1 MISRTCYSL
10 AKLMTVVLLSTY
22 ALNMGL
28 NLLIPRFNAT
38 YPSTK
43 NSQNK
48 GVKTII
54 DKQNLYDHVSDDPQG
69 LFGYMLALNK
79 RALECQK
86 NEDCKSTVDPNA
98 VSNQMKTK
106 YKELVASIKN
116 LRKENRNINKEMGI
130 DKSKFPFGTTN
141 ISISKPKSLIDNITS
156 MSWYMLESI
165 DERTRN
171 CIEYFSTFP
180 TLVVHDDLLTSENKE
195 TRDNFPLAFSH
206 MLHKDTAIFEIF
218 LALYFR
224 PNNFHCIHV
233 DKKAT
238 YLVRQSVENL
248 VRCYKTKINHGEIFI
263 IPKNESISV
272 RWGEMSVLDA
282 DIKCQNRLL
291 AFNQERDKG
300 NRWKY
305 TLSVA
310 GSELPLVSYFTLHD
324 RISTHLKTDL
334 SAVESFEMPEFNRW
348 RVEKK
353 KKHEVYW
360 IENGTQIQIFEIPDI
375 LVSYP
380 GEKKFY
386 RSLTFKIYKGS
397 KNAILSARDTEFLI
411 HHPVARYLYEWFK
424 EVDFPEEHFL
434 PTLIR
439 IKVNPDTLMLSQNQS
454 SKFIYRD
461 PGGLTYTDGNTLN
474 GLCPRYTQWMP
485 RYECMNR
492 IDCYGECIH
501 GICNLHS
508 LDLSRILDSA
518 TDCLMLNKFNFDIDP
533 LAITMQFFNIL
544 YLDFMVHR
552 NLSSWYIIFD
562 KIVNLN
568 MMQ

>member
-1 MISRTCYSL
+1 MSSRICYSV

-22 ALNMGL
+22 ALDMGL
-28 NLLIPRFNAT
+28 NILTPIFNAR

-43 NSQNK
+43 NNPNK
-48 GVKTII
+48 GVNTTI
-54 DKQNLYDHVSDDPQG
+54 DKHNLYDHVSDDPQG
-69 LFGYMLALNK
+69 LFGYMLTLNK
-79 RALECQK
+79 KALECQK
-86 NEDCKSTVDPNA
+86 NEDCNDKVDPNT

-106 YKELVASIKN
+106 YKDLVVSIKN
-116 LRKENRNINKEMGI
+116 LRKENRNINEAI
-130 DKSKFPFGTTN
+130 DKGKVPFGTTN
-141 ISISKPKSLIDNITS
+141 ISISKSKSSIDHIIS
-156 MSWYMLESI
+156 KSWYNLESI
-165 DERTRN
+165 DKRTKN

-180 TLVVHDDLLTSENKE
+180 TLLVHDDLLNSEN
-195 TRDNFPLAFSH
+195 RAISDNFPLAFSH

-238 YLVRQSVENL
+238 YLVIQSVENL

-263 IPKNESISV
+263 IPQNESISV
-272 RWGEMSVLDA
+272 RWGEISVLDA
-282 DIKCQNRLL
+282 DIKCQSRLL
-291 AFNQERDKG
+291 KFNQEREKG

-334 SAVESFEMPEFNRW
+334 SAVESFETPEYNRW
-348 RVEKK
+348 RFEKK
-353 KKHEVYW
+353 KKHEVGW
-360 IENGTQIQIFEIPDI
+360 IENGKEIQLFEIPDI
-375 LVSYP
+375 QVSKP
-380 GEKKFY
+380 GEKKFS
-386 RSLTFKIYKGS
+386 RSLSFKIYKGM

-411 HHPVARYLYEWFK
+411 NHPVSRHLYEWFK

-439 IKVNPDTLMLSQNQS
+439 ITVDPNTLMLSQKQS
-454 SKFIYRD
+454 SKFIYKD

-474 GLCPRYTQWMP
+474 GMCPRYTQWMP
-485 RYECMNR
+485 RYECMNK

-518 TDCLMLNKFNFDIDP
+518 TDCLMLNKFNFDVDP

-544 YLDFMVHR
+544 YLDFMVNR
-552 NLSSWYIIFD
+552 NLTSWYIIFD
-562 KIVNLN
+562 KIVNLD